1 MAIKQNASRQELI
14 VAHLTINHNDPVIG
28 TSENAID
35 LPGNAVVVGG
45 DIVVTTPWNNATT
58 ATLTLGDAALA
69 NRYANAVDLKTAA
82 RTALTVTGFTHTVA
96 ESLKA
101 VVAQA
106 GTAPTAGSA
115 RVTLHYYVI
124 GRSGFTQD

>member
-28 TSENAID
+28 TAENAID

-45 DIVVTTPWNNATT
+45 DIVVTTPWNNVTT
-58 ATLTLGDAALA
+58 ATLTLGDAASA

-82 RTALTVTGFTHTVA
+82 RTALTVTGFTHALA

-101 VVAQA
+101 LVAQA

-115 RVTLHYYVI
+115 RVTLQYYVI
-124 GRSGFTQD
+124 GRSAFTQD